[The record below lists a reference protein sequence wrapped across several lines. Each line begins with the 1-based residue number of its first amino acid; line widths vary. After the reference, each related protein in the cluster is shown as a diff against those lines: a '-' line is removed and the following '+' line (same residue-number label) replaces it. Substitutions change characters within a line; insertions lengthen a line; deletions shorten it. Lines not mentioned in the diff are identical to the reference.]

1 MMVKNLASKWLL
13 ILVIKLL
20 SLQHLLVNSCLT
32 TINEANRVCML
43 VKLILMNQQETKAFC
58 ILFHE
63 PNYLFITLVIAHPNI
78 YDQTSNKWI
87 KM

>member
-1 MMVKNLASKWLL
+1 
-13 ILVIKLL
+13 
-20 SLQHLLVNSCLT
+20 
-32 TINEANRVCML
+32 ML
-43 VKLILMNQQETKAFC
+43 VKLILMNQQESKAFC

-63 PNYLFITLVIAHPNI
+63 SNYLFITLVIAHSNI